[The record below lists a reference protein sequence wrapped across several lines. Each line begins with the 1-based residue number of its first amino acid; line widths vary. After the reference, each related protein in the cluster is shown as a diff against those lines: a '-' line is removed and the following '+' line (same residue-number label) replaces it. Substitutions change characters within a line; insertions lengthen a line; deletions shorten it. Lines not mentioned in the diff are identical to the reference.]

1 MDAQQFLAEFGHIA
15 NAPGGL
21 QQLREMVYQLAIT
34 GTLTS
39 QLDTDGDAHELLDD
53 ISRLRDQLIREKAYK
68 RRPKLEAEALDIPSA
83 IELPVSWCWTRLLD
97 IGEIGPRNDAPDEAA
112 ASFIP
117 MSGFSEFHMR
127 ALAPQAEKW
136 AHIKKGFTHF
146 RNGDVV
152 VAKITPCFENG
163 KAAVID
169 GLAHSIGAGTTE
181 LHVFRPIHPGILPGY
196 IYLFLRSPYFAIEGE
211 QKMTGTAGQK
221 RLSTEYFSTRA
232 LPLPPSTE
240 QSRIVA
246 KVDELMAL
254 CNKLEAQH
262 QARRK
267 LQNKLRQSTLQSVA
281 SATRPHELQTTWA
294 RLADNFGKLFQAP
307 EDVRTLRDVIFDL
320 ALRGALL
327 PDVTHEDSADSIADG
342 ATPLPDGWDWKTLAE
357 LSEYITSGSRGWKSY
372 VSSIGDSFIRSQDIK
387 HDALIFEN
395 PAFVSL
401 PAKAEGKRT
410 LVRQGDLL
418 LTITGG
424 NVGKCATVPALNQ
437 DAYVSQHVALIRLR
451 EPWLA
456 KFIHIWMINAFGGRH
471 FLARYI
477 YGDKPGLNLAQVG
490 SVPIPVPTQSACVAI
505 LERLRTYQSM
515 CEKLERHLRA
525 KQEVAAALVL
535 AAVSSLTGIAIEQEK
550 VTNPSEAET
559 VYMTKPGLRFQV
571 DSRLATLLSQ
581 EYASSEKALKELVD
595 NAWDADAEQ
604 VLVSLP
610 RPMGDERAHRDYR

>member
-254 CNKLEAQH
+254 CDSWK
-262 QARRK
+262 R
-267 LQNKLRQSTLQSVA
+267 SS
-281 SATRPHELQTTWA
+281 RPAANCKTTC
-294 RLADNFGKLFQAP
+294 
-307 EDVRTLRDVIFDL
+307 
-320 ALRGALL
+320 
-327 PDVTHEDSADSIADG
+327 
-342 ATPLPDGWDWKTLAE
+342 ATPPCKPSPAPPARTNCKPPGHVWP
-357 LSEYITSGSRGWKSY
+357 ITSGGCFMR
-372 VSSIGDSFIRSQDIK
+372 RRMC
-387 HDALIFEN
+387 AC
-395 PAFVSL
+395 
-401 PAKAEGKRT
+401 
-410 LVRQGDLL
+410 
-418 LTITGG
+418 
-424 NVGKCATVPALNQ
+424 CAT
-437 DAYVSQHVALIRLR
+437 
-451 EPWLA
+451 
-456 KFIHIWMINAFGGRH
+456 
-471 FLARYI
+471 
-477 YGDKPGLNLAQVG
+477 
-490 SVPIPVPTQSACVAI
+490 
-505 LERLRTYQSM
+505 
-515 CEKLERHLRA
+515 
-525 KQEVAAALVL
+525 
-535 AAVSSLTGIAIEQEK
+535 
-550 VTNPSEAET
+550 
-559 VYMTKPGLRFQV
+559 
-571 DSRLATLLSQ
+571 
-581 EYASSEKALKELVD
+581 
-595 NAWDADAEQ
+595 
-604 VLVSLP
+604 
-610 RPMGDERAHRDYR
+610 